1 MFKVGLSKQT
11 LERHSS
17 SESVPQKIGLVQF
30 KINKIARLKTSK
42 KFCALFVLLIAALNC
57 FAQQEKPEQGLIMYR
72 TFGGAAFEYT
82 KDTTTFYVSP
92 KQVLQIMNKDNSMA
106 YEEFKK
112 GRKLETAAGVM
123 GFVGGVLVLFPIGSA
138 IAGAD
143 PEWSFLA
150 AGGALIAGS
159 IPLHR
164 SYKRHAQNAIDTYNK
179 GLPYSM
185 RPKPSLFFSRNAVGI
200 QLKF

>member
-1 MFKVGLSKQT
+1 
-11 LERHSS
+11 
-17 SESVPQKIGLVQF
+17 
-30 KINKIARLKTSK
+30 
-42 KFCALFVLLIAALNC
+42 
-57 FAQQEKPEQGLIMYR
+57 MYR

-92 KQVLQIMNKDNSMA
+92 KQVLQIMNKDNSLA

-123 GFVGGVLVLFPIGSA
+123 GFVGGVLVLFPVGSA

-150 AGGALIAGS
+150 AGGALIVGS

-185 RPKPSLFFSRNAVGI
+185 RPMPSVFFSRNGVGI